1 MLGCSVSF
9 GNAMLLVVGLP
20 VSPLAVFAAVE
31 DETTSSTG
39 RKLGSTLISF
49 MRGTVVASFS
59 TGSRTLLVFRGGH
72 HTRLDGECVS
82 TARMLR

>member
-72 HTRLDGECVS
+72 HAGQGGECVS